1 METKILEVRDSATF
15 IPVLAT
21 AMRSDDAIEQW
32 YLKRTGFSA
41 EGRPLIMLC
50 PMAGGMA
57 TYNPY
62 EWNTAA
68 RTYPVAQKYIEE
80 NWDSLK
86 TGDVVDVEWILGERD
101 TPKVSERFGQI

>member
-1 METKILEVRDSATF
+1 METKILEIRDSATF
-15 IPVLAT
+15 IPILAT

-41 EGRPLIMLC
+41 EGRPPIMLC
-50 PMAGGMA
+50 PIMGGMA

-62 EWNTAA
+62 D
-68 RTYPVAQKYIEE
+68 RTYPVAHKYIEE

-86 TGDVVDVEWILGERD
+86 TGDVICVETILGERD
-101 TPKVSERFGQI
+101 TPVLRRC